1 MRRRFDSPA
10 AMAKHGPSS
19 LIVSILVFVGRLQL
33 GNRLLAGRRQGVA
46 VALLLDE
53 LGQSSNKAVV
63 AKLAL

>member
-1 MRRRFDSPA
+1 
-10 AMAKHGPSS
+10 
-19 LIVSILVFVGRLQL
+19 VGRLQL